1 MCDLCNPG
9 QLGRRS
15 FLALTGLATLATA
28 TGLGVQ
34 SSHASAGAARIS
46 SEEALE
52 KLKAGNAR
60 FVADAEVCAA
70 DLKQQRAS
78 VAGGQAPWAA
88 ILSCADSRLP
98 PELVF
103 GGAGLGALFVSRN
116 AGNLADTDVLGTLE
130 YGTEHL
136 GVPLIVVMGHQR
148 CGAVAAACEAVA
160 KGVTFPGSI
169 GPMIA
174 PIMTVAEAVKS
185 APGDFVTNTIQE
197 SARRTA
203 AAIPKNSGII
213 AHLVHEEK
221 VRIVPA
227 YYELDSGA
235 VTFLS

>member
-1 MCDLCNPG
+1 MCKLCNPG
-9 QLGRRS
+9 PVGRRG
-15 FLALTGLATLATA
+15 FLALAGLATLATA
-28 TGLGVQ
+28 TGLAARPAR
-34 SSHASAGAARIS
+34 ASAAATRIS
-46 SEEALE
+46 PDAALE

-103 GGAGLGALFVSRN
+103 GGAGLGELFVSRN

-136 GVPLIVVMGHQR
+136 GIPLVVVMGHQR

-160 KGVTFPGSI
+160 KGTVFPGSI

-174 PIMTVAEAVKS
+174 PIMTVAEAVRS
-185 APGDFVTNTIQE
+185 APGDFLTNTIQE
-197 SARRTA
+197 NARRTA
-203 AAIPKNSGII
+203 AAIPGKSEII

-235 VTFLS
+235 VTFLG

>member
-15 FLALTGLATLATA
+15 FLALAGLATLATA
-28 TGLGVQ
+28 TGLGVRP
-34 SSHASAGAARIS
+34 SHASAGTTRVS
-46 SEEALE
+46 PEEALE

-78 VAGGQAPWAA
+78 VATGQAPWAA

-136 GVPLIVVMGHQR
+136 GVPLVVVMGHQR

-160 KGVTFPGSI
+160 KGTVFPGSI

-174 PIMTVAEAVKS
+174 PIMTVATAVKNE
-185 APGDFVTNTIQE
+185 PGDFVTNTIKE

-203 AAIPKNSGII
+203 AAIPKNSEII

-235 VTFLS
+235 VTFLG

>member
-1 MCDLCNPG
+1 MCELCNPG
-9 QLGRRS
+9 PIGRRG
-15 FLALTGLATLATA
+15 FLALAGLATLATA

-34 SSHASAGAARIS
+34 SSRAFAGTARVS
-46 SEEALE
+46 PEEALE

-160 KGVTFPGSI
+160 KGTVFPGSI

-174 PIMTVAEAVKS
+174 PIMTVATAVKNE
-185 APGDFVTNTIQE
+185 PGDFLTNTIQE

-203 AAIPKNSGII
+203 AAIPKNSTII